1 MKLKFS
7 KVNIEFEIVFL
18 IVFLVFIFSNT
29 IRKILFSFYMCYLF
43 IIFHELAHLT
53 ITLLFGKEIE
63 NFKFSLSGVCIELKK
78 KRFDLKGNKRLKK
91 ENIEEIIL
99 YLAGPISNIILA
111 YIFNNNKMICE
122 INIAFAIIN
131 LLPIFPLDGYNILDN
146 LLELFNMRLKKRET
160 ILEILSNIL
169 IFILFFVGIVQL
181 LLLFNPS
188 IIMFSFY
195 VFLIQF
201 NNKKRQK
208 FTNYG
213 I

>member
-53 ITLLFGKEIE
+53 IALLFGKEIE

-78 KRFDLKGNKRLKK
+78 KRFDLKGNKRLKI

-146 LLELFNMRLKKRET
+146 LFELFNMRLKKREA
-160 ILEILSNIL
+160 ILELISKIL
-169 IFILFFVGIVQL
+169 IYTLFFVGIVQL
-181 LLLFNPS
+181 LFLFNPS

-208 FTNYG
+208 ITNYG

>member
-53 ITLLFGKEIE
+53 IALLFGKEIE

-146 LLELFNMRLKKRET
+146 LLELFSMRLKKREV

>member
-1 MKLKFS
+1 
-7 KVNIEFEIVFL
+7 
-18 IVFLVFIFSNT
+18 
-29 IRKILFSFYMCYLF
+29 MCYLF

-146 LLELFNMRLKKRET
+146 LLELFSMRLKKREV

-181 LLLFNPS
+181 LFLFNPS
-188 IIMFSFY
+188 IIMFSLY

>member
-7 KVNIEFEIVFL
+7 KVNIEFEIVFI

-53 ITLLFGKEIE
+53 IALLFGKEIE

-146 LLELFNMRLKKRET
+146 LLELFSMRLKKREV

-181 LLLFNPS
+181 LFLFNPS
-188 IIMFSFY
+188 IIMFSLY

>member
-53 ITLLFGKEIE
+53 IALLFGKEIE

-78 KRFDLKGNKRLKK
+78 KRFDLKGNKRLKI

-146 LLELFNMRLKKRET
+146 LLELFSMRLKKREV

-181 LLLFNPS
+181 LFLFNPS
-188 IIMFSFY
+188 IIMFSLY

>member
-122 INIAFAIIN
+122 INIAFAILN

-146 LLELFNMRLKKRET
+146 LLELFSMRLKKREV

-181 LLLFNPS
+181 LFLFNPS
-188 IIMFSFY
+188 IIMFSLY

>member
-53 ITLLFGKEIE
+53 IALLFGKEIE

-78 KRFDLKGNKRLKK
+78 KRFDLKGNKRLKI

-181 LLLFNPS
+181 LFLFNPS
-188 IIMFSFY
+188 IIMFSLY

>member
-78 KRFDLKGNKRLKK
+78 KRFDLKGNKRLKI

-146 LLELFNMRLKKRET
+146 LLELFSMRLKKREV

-181 LLLFNPS
+181 LFLFNPS

>member
-53 ITLLFGKEIE
+53 IALLFWKEIE

-146 LLELFNMRLKKRET
+146 LLELFSMRLKKREV

-181 LLLFNPS
+181 LFLFNPS
-188 IIMFSFY
+188 IIMFSLY

>member
-53 ITLLFGKEIE
+53 IALLFGKEIE

-78 KRFDLKGNKRLKK
+78 KRFDLKGNKRLKI

-181 LLLFNPS
+181 LFLFKPS

>member
-78 KRFDLKGNKRLKK
+78 QRFDLKANKRLKK

-146 LLELFNMRLKKRET
+146 LLELFSMRLKKREV

-181 LLLFNPS
+181 LFLFNPS
-188 IIMFSFY
+188 IIMFSLY

>member
-181 LLLFNPS
+181 LFLFNPS

>member
-146 LLELFNMRLKKRET
+146 LLELFSMRLKKREV

-181 LLLFNPS
+181 LFLFNPS

>member
-7 KVNIEFEIVFL
+7 KVNIEFEIVFI

-78 KRFDLKGNKRLKK
+78 KRFDLKGNKRLKI

-146 LLELFNMRLKKRET
+146 LLELFSMRLKKREV

-181 LLLFNPS
+181 LFLFNPS

>member
-7 KVNIEFEIVFL
+7 KVNIEFEIVFI

-53 ITLLFGKEIE
+53 IALLFGKEIE

-78 KRFDLKGNKRLKK
+78 KRFDLKGNKRLKI

-146 LLELFNMRLKKRET
+146 LLELFSMRLKKREV

>member
-1 MKLKFS
+1 MKLKFF

-146 LLELFNMRLKKRET
+146 LLELFSTRLKKREV

-181 LLLFNPS
+181 LFLFNPS

>member
-53 ITLLFGKEIE
+53 IALLFGKEIE

-78 KRFDLKGNKRLKK
+78 KRFDLKGNKRLKI

-146 LLELFNMRLKKRET
+146 LLELFSMRLKKREV

-181 LLLFNPS
+181 LFLFNPS

>member
-7 KVNIEFEIVFL
+7 KVNIEFEIVFI

-91 ENIEEIIL
+91 ENIEEINL

-146 LLELFNMRLKKRET
+146 LLELFSMRLKKREV

-181 LLLFNPS
+181 LFLFNPS

>member
-78 KRFDLKGNKRLKK
+78 KRFDLKGNKRLKI

-181 LLLFNPS
+181 LFLFNPS

>member
-146 LLELFNMRLKKRET
+146 LLELFSMRLKKREV

-181 LLLFNPS
+181 LFLFNPS
-188 IIMFSFY
+188 IIMFSLY

>member
-53 ITLLFGKEIE
+53 IALLFGKEIE

-146 LLELFNMRLKKRET
+146 LLELFSMRLKKREV

-181 LLLFNPS
+181 LFLFNPS
-188 IIMFSFY
+188 IIMFSLY

>member
-7 KVNIEFEIVFL
+7 KVNIEFEIVFI

-53 ITLLFGKEIE
+53 IALLFGKEIE

-78 KRFDLKGNKRLKK
+78 KRFDLKGNKRLKI

-146 LLELFNMRLKKRET
+146 LLELFSMRLKKREV
-160 ILEILSNIL
+160 ILEILSNVL

-181 LLLFNPS
+181 LFLFNPS

>member
-181 LLLFNPS
+181 LFLFNPS
-188 IIMFSFY
+188 IIMFSLY

>member
-53 ITLLFGKEIE
+53 IALIFGKEIE

-78 KRFDLKGNKRLKK
+78 KRFDLKGNKRLKI

-181 LLLFNPS
+181 LFLFNPS

>member
-63 NFKFSLSGVCIELKK
+63 NFKFSLSGVCIKKKK

-146 LLELFNMRLKKRET
+146 LLELFSMRLKKREV

-169 IFILFFVGIVQL
+169 IFILFFVCIVQL
-181 LLLFNPS
+181 LFLFNPS
-188 IIMFSFY
+188 IIMFSLY

>member
-53 ITLLFGKEIE
+53 IALLFGKEIE

-146 LLELFNMRLKKRET
+146 LLELFSMRLKKREV

-181 LLLFNPS
+181 LFLFNPS

>member
-146 LLELFNMRLKKRET
+146 LLELFSMRLKKREV

-181 LLLFNPS
+181 LFLFNPS

-195 VFLIQF
+195 FFLIQF
-201 NNKKRQK
+201 INKKRQK

>member
-7 KVNIEFEIVFL
+7 KVNIEFEIVFI

-78 KRFDLKGNKRLKK
+78 KRFDLKGNKRLKI

-111 YIFNNNKMICE
+111 YIFNNNKMIC
-122 INIAFAIIN
+122 
-131 LLPIFPLDGYNILDN
+131 
-146 LLELFNMRLKKRET
+146 
-160 ILEILSNIL
+160 
-169 IFILFFVGIVQL
+169 
-181 LLLFNPS
+181 
-188 IIMFSFY
+188 
-195 VFLIQF
+195 
-201 NNKKRQK
+201 
-208 FTNYG
+208 
-213 I
+213 

>member
-7 KVNIEFEIVFL
+7 KVNIEFEIVFI

-53 ITLLFGKEIE
+53 IALLFGKEIE

-78 KRFDLKGNKRLKK
+78 KRFDLKGNKRLKI

-146 LLELFNMRLKKRET
+146 LLELFSMRLKKREV

-181 LLLFNPS
+181 LFLFNPS

>member
-146 LLELFNMRLKKRET
+146 LLELFSMRLKKREV

-181 LLLFNPS
+181 LFLFNPS
-188 IIMFSFY
+188 ILMFSLY

>member
-53 ITLLFGKEIE
+53 IALLFGKEIE
-63 NFKFSLSGVCIELKK
+63 NFKFSLSGVCMELKK
-78 KRFDLKGNKRLKK
+78 KRFDLKGNKRLKI

-181 LLLFNPS
+181 LFLFNPS

>member
-78 KRFDLKGNKRLKK
+78 KRFDLKGNKRIKK

-146 LLELFNMRLKKRET
+146 LLELFSMRLKKREV

-181 LLLFNPS
+181 LFLFNPS
-188 IIMFSFY
+188 IIMFSLY

>member
-146 LLELFNMRLKKRET
+146 LLELFSMRLKKREV

>member
-53 ITLLFGKEIE
+53 IALLFGKEIE

-78 KRFDLKGNKRLKK
+78 KRFDLKGNKRLKI

-181 LLLFNPS
+181 LFLFNPS

>member
-7 KVNIEFEIVFL
+7 KVNIEFEIVFI

-53 ITLLFGKEIE
+53 IALLFGKEIE

-78 KRFDLKGNKRLKK
+78 KRFDLKGNKRLKI

-146 LLELFNMRLKKRET
+146 LLELFSMRLKKREV

-181 LLLFNPS
+181 LFLFNPS
-188 IIMFSFY
+188 IIMFSLY

>member
-146 LLELFNMRLKKRET
+146 LLELFSMRLKKREV

-169 IFILFFVGIVQL
+169 IFILFFIGIVQL
-181 LLLFNPS
+181 LFLFNPS

>member
-78 KRFDLKGNKRLKK
+78 KRFDLKGNKRLKI

-146 LLELFNMRLKKRET
+146 LLELFSMRLKKREV

-181 LLLFNPS
+181 LFLFNPS
-188 IIMFSFY
+188 IIMFSLY

>member
-7 KVNIEFEIVFL
+7 KVNIEFEIVFI

-146 LLELFNMRLKKRET
+146 LLELFSMRLKKREV

-181 LLLFNPS
+181 LFLFNPS

>member
-146 LLELFNMRLKKRET
+146 LLELFSMRLKKREA

-181 LLLFNPS
+181 LFLFNPS
-188 IIMFSFY
+188 IIMFSLY